1 MLQPL
6 PIRSVNHISH
16 VTSRLEES
24 TTFYRDVLGFR
35 PIQRPPFDFPG
46 AWLYNY
52 GVQVHL
58 IATRKDG
65 EAPGE
70 ISVRT
75 DHVAFHV
82 DDTDHVEGLLK
93 ERGIP
98 YRTNIVPGTGIKQLF
113 FHDPDGNHIEIGSY
127 PPATELT
134 EE

>member
-113 FHDPDGNHIEIGSY
+113 FHDPDGHHIEIGSY
-127 PPATELT
+127 PQETKLSKE
-134 EE
+134 